1 MDAVR
6 VKVWIWVR
14 VITQTQHQQRTM
26 KLCEWWFTSVMSRED
41 MLRRGKG
48 DLHQQGDADNDARY
62 SWGTGAIEDEGSR
75 CPDSS

>member
-1 MDAVR
+1 
-6 VKVWIWVR
+6 
-14 VITQTQHQQRTM
+14 
-26 KLCEWWFTSVMSRED
+26 MSRED

-48 DLHQQGDADNDARY
+48 DPHQQGDADNDARY